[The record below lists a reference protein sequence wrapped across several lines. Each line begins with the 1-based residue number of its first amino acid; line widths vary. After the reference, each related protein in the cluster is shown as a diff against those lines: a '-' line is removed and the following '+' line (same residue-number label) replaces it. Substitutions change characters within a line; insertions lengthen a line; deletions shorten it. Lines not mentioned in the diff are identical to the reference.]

1 MPTPL
6 FKLNTKWAHI
16 IGLRVI
22 TMPPEREVNAHTE
35 DEILDMIRD
44 TYRHKWNGVLLAD
57 AYGFRL
63 VRHNSGNDLY
73 LVSNGDEEWIASLV
87 GFATDVEV
95 DHHVTR

>member
-1 MPTPL
+1 
-6 FKLNTKWAHI
+6 
-16 IGLRVI
+16 
-22 TMPPEREVNAHTE
+22 MPPEREVNTHRKDRNT
-35 DEILDMIRD
+35 
-44 TYRHKWNGVLLAD
+44 RHDPRHVQAQVERCSAAD